1 MPEGT
6 TSPPNLLTEADLI
19 ALMDKNGIGT
29 DATHAEHINTIK
41 QRGNQLKLHSMK
53 NSRYIELKSNINPI
67 AGYIGEIENGYLV
80 PGTIGMGL
88 VEGYESV
95 DLPLAYPELRAGL
108 ERDLK
113 LICTGERV
121 PGDVL
126 REQIEKYKEVYRVIT
141 SRIEAMDA
149 SLANR

>member
-1 MPEGT
+1 MKV
-6 TSPPNLLTEADLI
+6 I
-19 ALMDKNGIGT
+19 
-29 DATHAEHINTIK
+29 INSIV
-41 QRGNQLKLHSMK
+41 
-53 NSRYIELKSNINPI
+53 
-67 AGYIGEIENGYLV
+67 GYIGEIENGYLV

-95 DLPLAYPELRAGL
+95 ELRLAYPELRAGL

-126 REQIEKYKEVYRVIT
+126 KEQIEKYKEVYRVIT
-141 SRIEAMDA
+141 SRIEAVDA
-149 SLANR
+149 SLANRYSKCI